1 MNIQTTENRYL
12 GFSGAAR
19 YLGTSMATVRR
30 LVEAGQLRVYKVG
43 PKLCR
48 FDKRELDELVHAG
61 ATTANEINDAAG

>member
-1 MNIQTTENRYL
+1 
-12 GFSGAAR
+12 
-19 YLGTSMATVRR
+19 MATVRR

-61 ATTANEINDAAG
+61 ATANAINVINDATG